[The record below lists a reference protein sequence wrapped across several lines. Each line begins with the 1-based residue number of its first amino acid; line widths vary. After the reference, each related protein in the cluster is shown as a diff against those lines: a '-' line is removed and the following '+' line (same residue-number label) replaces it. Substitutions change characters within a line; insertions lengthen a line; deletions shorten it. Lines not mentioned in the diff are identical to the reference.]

1 MHPLPFPYPC
11 PCPSQVLS
19 AKDDGLTASDEA
31 AVEALYA
38 GVAQAHIEALGLEA
52 QALLAQARQGQGQGQ
67 GRAVEEADPRQPS
80 LSLASTSTSE
90 YFGLLYTRS
99 AASRAPLDAILH
111 CLCTDPNPLYRSGA
125 REWVNELCQDIA
137 RRVSVPGMHHKVRG
151 LGGPRGEGPAPLAT
165 MACLHADLAHSN
177 IPPPPPRPQTAPLKG
192 RARAMTKT
200 RLSYDG
206 DYACLRDV
214 VRGELVY
221 TDLPS
226 MADGLRRLGRL
237 MASGLG
243 EEQAQGAGGIR
254 FSLVR
259 LKNRCVCLRRAQASS

>member
-177 IPPPPPRPQTAPLKG
+177 IPPPPPPCPPPPSPPPDGPTQGPGARHDQDAPELRWRLRVPAG
-192 RARAMTKT
+192 R
-200 RLSYDG
+200 G
-206 DYACLRDV
+206 Q
-214 VRGELVY
+214 G
-221 TDLPS
+221 
-226 MADGLRRLGRL
+226 
-237 MASGLG
+237 
-243 EEQAQGAGGIR
+243 GAGLHRPALDG
-254 FSLVR
+254 
-259 LKNRCVCLRRAQASS
+259 